1 MATPNVTNNLNLI
14 NSLYS
19 SNTGKITD
27 MLNNASDTSNIAG
40 ISNVDSYVKS
50 SLLSSQVK
58 TTYSPPAQPNPF
70 NVSNMESALNAI
82 GTAVDF
88 SAVTNLNEYAGEV
101 FLESQ
106 LPDESTLAGI
116 ESEVGKIDG
125 LTNLDSSINSAFEE
139 NNTVLNPETV
149 NISGMTYM
157 SNVLT
162 NVYNAYK
169 TSSVKSTGSIID
181 SQA

>member
-1 MATPNVTNNLNLI
+1 MATPNVTNSLNLI

-19 SNTGKITD
+19 SNIGKVTN
-27 MLNNASDTSNIAG
+27 MLNNVSDTSNIAG

-82 GTAVDF
+82 GAATDF
-88 SAVTNLNEYAGEV
+88 SAITNINEYAGEV
-101 FLESQ
+101 FSESQ
-106 LPDESTLAGI
+106 LSEEGELTGI

-139 NNTVLNPETV
+139 NKTVLNPEAV
-149 NISGMTYM
+149 NINGMTDM

-162 NVYNAYK
+162 SVYNAYK
-169 TSSVKSTGSIID
+169 TSTDKLTGSIID